1 MLPLSF
7 LVKLRKLPKL
17 VVEYPSSLEKKK
29 SFPNRKSTSQKTATN
44 KICIVSS
51 NLYRKTF
58 LNSDWFKILFQ
69 NRTIFPETPNEIESY
84 TQ

>member
-7 LVKLRKLPKL
+7 LVKLRKLSKL
-17 VVEYPSSLEKKK
+17 VVEYPSSLEKK

-44 KICIVSS
+44 KICIVSF

-58 LNSDWFKILFQ
+58 LNSDWLKILFQ
-69 NRTIFPETPNEIESY
+69 NRTIFPETPDEIESY
-84 TQ
+84 AQ